1 MAERS
6 VWRGQLRLALVS
18 CPVALYSARRER
30 GGLHFHYIN
39 RDTGSRIRMASLDAK
54 TGEELRRNELARGYE
69 YKKNQYVLL
78 DESDFKN
85 ARIETSTT
93 MAITKFVPAETIDPI
108 YYDASYFVAPDGR
121 DALDVYAVL
130 HEAIAESGR
139 VALSRVVISRRERA
153 VAIMPYG
160 RGLIAHTLHEA
171 QDIANPEPL
180 FETVPDAPPD
190 EEMVTLAKQLIDRQ
204 TDRYVPADTEDRYE
218 ARLRAVIEAKAKGEG
233 LTPAAEETADRGNVI
248 DLMAALKRSLGE
260 TQATSRKQPAP
271 KEKPAKPVRARAA
284 SVRGRTKRAG

>member
-1 MAERS
+1 MAERP

-18 CPVALYSARRER
+18 CPVALYPARRER
-30 GGLHFHYIN
+30 GGLHFNFIN
-39 RDTGSRIRMASLDAK
+39 PETGNRIRMASLDAK
-54 TGEELRRNELARGYE
+54 TGEELNRSDLVRGYQ

-78 DESDFKN
+78 DESDFAN
-85 ARIETSTT
+85 ARIDTSTT
-93 MAITKFVPAETIDPI
+93 MTITKFVPADSIDPI

-121 DALDVYAVL
+121 DGLDVYAVL
-130 HEAIAESGR
+130 HAAIAASDR
-139 VALSRVVISRRERA
+139 VALARVVISRRERV

-190 EEMVTLAKQLIDRQ
+190 KAMVTLARQLIDRQ
-204 TDRYVPADTEDRYE
+204 TDRYVASDTEDRYE
-218 ARLRAVIEAKAKGEG
+218 ARLRALIEAKAKGEG
-233 LTPAAEETADRGNVI
+233 LTPAAEDVTDRGNVI

-260 TQATSRKQPAP
+260 TAAPARKQSAP
-271 KEKPAKPVRARAA
+271 KPKSAKPMRAKAA
-284 SVRGRTKRAG
+284 SVRGRTKRAS